1 MHKAAA
7 IIQANFRRHKQQTD
21 YKRRCWAVTVIQQRF
36 RAQKCKELQEKR
48 YQDVRR
54 AVIVLQAAYRGIK
67 SRRMIGKRREA
78 ASVIQSAFRVH
89 QEISSHFRSQSDE
102 EQILADEEGCRH
114 SSEMLPSLEGKTTGP
129 GGSPGRAETPFYGCG
144 FPSPQAIKIQRAL
157 RAHWALE
164 SAKRQI
170 QSVVTIQRWV
180 RARLQRRRHL
190 EDRRK
195 VVMVQRVVR
204 RWLARRHKAAAVIQ
218 EVTRKFLLDRRQK
231 RAQRGIVKAQ
241 ALWRGHRSRML
252 SDKPKL
258 VKLRL
263 RLRKISA
270 EVREEDK
277 LCNKTS
283 SALEYLLRYKHFSF
297 ILEALKNLEAAT
309 RLSPECCE
317 RLVGSDATGVI
328 FTLIRSCNRSGPCM
342 EVITFSVQILLN
354 LSKYHLTIEAV
365 YSVENSLETLLDLL
379 QKYREKAGD
388 KVAEKGGSI
397 FTKACFLLA
406 LLLQDERRAQEVVKL
421 PKVLDR
427 IRSIYRLT
435 ARKHKMDEERSI
447 TRQRINASINGSF
460 FVPPTPRKSKPPP
473 KFVPDWVLRKDK
485 LKDVVDPL
493 RAIQMVAET
502 LAIVL

>member
-1 MHKAAA
+1 M
-7 IIQANFRRHKQQTD
+7 D
-21 YKRRCWAVTVIQQRF
+21 YNLTS
-36 RAQKCKELQEKR
+36 
-48 YQDVRR
+48 
-54 AVIVLQAAYRGIK
+54 GT
-67 SRRMIGKRREA
+67 
-78 ASVIQSAFRVH
+78 
-89 QEISSHFRSQSDE
+89 SS
-102 EQILADEEGCRH
+102 IL
-114 SSEMLPSLEGKTTGP
+114 
-129 GGSPGRAETPFYGCG
+129 
-144 FPSPQAIKIQRAL
+144 
-157 RAHWALE
+157 
-164 SAKRQI
+164 
-170 QSVVTIQRWV
+170 
-180 RARLQRRRHL
+180 
-190 EDRRK
+190 RK
-195 VVMVQRVVR
+195 Y
-204 RWLARRHKAAAVIQ
+204 L
-218 EVTRKFLLDRRQK
+218 
-231 RAQRGIVKAQ
+231 
-241 ALWRGHRSRML
+241 
-252 SDKPKL
+252 L

-473 KFVPDWVLRKDK
+473 KFAPDWVLRKDK

>member
-1 MHKAAA
+1 
-7 IIQANFRRHKQQTD
+7 
-21 YKRRCWAVTVIQQRF
+21 
-36 RAQKCKELQEKR
+36 
-48 YQDVRR
+48 
-54 AVIVLQAAYRGIK
+54 
-67 SRRMIGKRREA
+67 
-78 ASVIQSAFRVH
+78 
-89 QEISSHFRSQSDE
+89 
-102 EQILADEEGCRH
+102 
-114 SSEMLPSLEGKTTGP
+114 
-129 GGSPGRAETPFYGCG
+129 
-144 FPSPQAIKIQRAL
+144 
-157 RAHWALE
+157 
-164 SAKRQI
+164 
-170 QSVVTIQRWV
+170 
-180 RARLQRRRHL
+180 
-190 EDRRK
+190 
-195 VVMVQRVVR
+195 MVQRVVR